1 MHFQLLGIPKGD
13 ELFGK
18 TVLIVANIVGYF
30 IVNLQTVIVFVVTVL
45 FNFAADVADH
55 VLQIDMPPELILVE
69 KVTTTEGAVG
79 VQEGD
84 VAEFVNVPL
93 LLMSAQSLVRVQLL
107 LLQNA
112 CLLLYANIAKSMQK
126 YQT

>member
-18 TVLIVANIVGYF
+18 TILIVANIVGYF

-45 FNFAADVADH
+45 FNLTADVADH

-93 LLMSAQSLVRVQLL
+93 LLMSAQSLVRV
-107 LLQNA
+107 
-112 CLLLYANIAKSMQK
+112 
-126 YQT
+126 

>member
-18 TVLIVANIVGYF
+18 TILIVANIVGYF

-45 FNFAADVADH
+45 FNLTADVADH